1 MKIDL
6 TLDRR
11 RAALALVT
19 VAVSLG
25 LTTLL
30 VAVLQERVGV
40 PNASAVYLLAVVVV
54 AVGFGTI
61 AATAAAIGGFLLY
74 DLLFTQ
80 PLHTFAVADPDE
92 WLNLILLLLIGIVVG
107 QLAAAQ
113 RNRAE
118 SAEARE
124 REARVLFQVSR
135 ALATRSETTVAL
147 AEIVDTLRQQTQM
160 SRVRVV
166 LGSDAAAERVSADT
180 NETSSF
186 GRPSSYSILK
196 RMPAEE
202 PAHWVRVR
210 DRTPA
215 GSRSL
220 PEAAS
225 RSAAGGGAVSQPT
238 SRAAVALD
246 GAVAEATSPSA
257 GASGGTAPDAGGQ
270 GGLTDAAF
278 RVNIEASGRTIG
290 AVWALRPRLARAPSR
305 EETRMLAAAADQI
318 GQAVEQDRLRGEAA
332 SAELARRSDALKTA
346 LLESVSHDLRTPLAS
361 IRATAGSLMDPEVRW
376 SEDERRQ
383 SAGTI
388 DLEAERLNRLVTNLL
403 DMSRIEAGGLRAD
416 TEPYALDD
424 LVRTSL
430 RRLTPRSGGRVI
442 KVDVPPD
449 LPPVKVDPTFID
461 QVLANVLENA
471 IKYSPDDAVIR
482 ITANATSDAG
492 FAQLVIED
500 AGSGVPAE
508 ALPRLFDKFYR
519 VSRPGEGAR
528 RGTGMGLA
536 VARGLV
542 ETMGG
547 RIEARPSPL
556 GGLAIVIDLPEAAPR
571 PSESPVAA
579 QTGGAA

>member
-1 MKIDL
+1 MPRDSAAGVAATTPVTMTAGRSAYDADGMRNDL

-11 RAALALVT
+11 RAVLALAT

-61 AATAAAIGGFLLY
+61 AATATAIGGFLLY

-180 NETSSF
+180 NTADLS

-202 PAHWVRVR
+202 PAHWVRVH
-210 DRTPA
+210 DRAAA
-215 GSRSL
+215 GSRSA
-220 PEAAS
+220 PEGTSRSEAA
-225 RSAAGGGAVSQPT
+225 GMGAT
-238 SRAAVALD
+238 
-246 GAVAEATSPSA
+246 
-257 GASGGTAPDAGGQ
+257 PDAGGQ
-270 GGLTDAAF
+270 TGLADAAF
-278 RVNIEASGRTIG
+278 RVNIEAGGRTIG
-290 AVWALRPRLARAPSR
+290 AVWALRPRLARAPTR

-361 IRATAGSLMDPEVRW
+361 IRATAGSLMDPDLRW

-424 LVRTSL
+424 LVHTSL
-430 RRLTPRSGGRVI
+430 RRLAARSGRRVI
-442 KVDVPPD
+442 NVDVPPE

-471 IKYSPDDAVIR
+471 IKYSPEDAVIR
-482 ITANATSDAG
+482 ITANATRDVG
-492 FAQLVIED
+492 FLQLVIED
-500 AGSGVPAE
+500 AGAGVPPE

-519 VSRPGEGAR
+519 VVRPGEGAR

-536 VARGLV
+536 VARGLI

-547 RIEARPSPL
+547 QIEARPSAL
-556 GGLAIVIDLPEAAPR
+556 GGLAIVLDLPEAAPR
-571 PSESPVAA
+571 PSESPVVA
-579 QTGGAA
+579 QTSGAA

>member
-1 MKIDL
+1 MRIDL

-11 RAALALVT
+11 KAALALAT
-19 VAVSLG
+19 VALSLG
-25 LTTLL
+25 LTTAL
-30 VAVLQERVGV
+30 VALLQERVGV

-54 AVGFGTI
+54 AVGIGTI
-61 AATAAAIGGFLLY
+61 AATATAIGGFLLY

-135 ALATRSETTVAL
+135 ALATRSDTTVAL

-166 LGSDAAAERVSADT
+166 LGADAAAERVSADT
-180 NETSSF
+180 TETGWS

-202 PAHWVRVR
+202 PAHWVRVH
-210 DRTPA
+210 DR
-215 GSRSL
+215 SM
-220 PEAAS
+220 
-225 RSAAGGGAVSQPT
+225 AGGRPMAEPTSRGVAAVSQGTNPT
-238 SRAAVALD
+238 D
-246 GAVAEATSPSA
+246 GAGAATSA
-257 GASGGTAPDAGGQ
+257 APDAGGH
-270 GGLTDAAF
+270 GGLADAAF
-278 RVNIEASGRTIG
+278 RVNIEAGGRTIG
-290 AVWALRPRLARAPSR
+290 AVWALRPRLARPPSR

-361 IRATAGSLMDPEVRW
+361 IRATAGSLMDPDLRW

-416 TEPYALDD
+416 AEPYALDD
-424 LVRTSL
+424 IVRTTL
-430 RRLTPRSGGRVI
+430 RRLATQSGRRLI
-442 KVDVPPD
+442 NVDVPAD

-471 IKYSPDDAVIR
+471 IKYSPDDALIR
-482 ITANATSDAG
+482 ITGEATQDAG
-492 FAQLVIED
+492 YVRLVIED
-500 AGSGVPAE
+500 AGQGVPPE
-508 ALPRLFDKFYR
+508 ALSRLFDKFYR

-536 VARGLV
+536 VARGLID
-542 ETMGG
+542 TMGG
-547 RIEARPSPL
+547 RIEARPSSM
-556 GGLAIVIDLPEAAPR
+556 GGLAVVIDLPQAAPR
-571 PSESPVAA
+571 PSESPVTA
-579 QTGGAA
+579 QPTGAV

>member
-1 MKIDL
+1 MTIDL

-11 RAALALVT
+11 RAILGLAT
-19 VAVSLG
+19 VALSLG

-61 AATAAAIGGFLLY
+61 AGTATAVGSFLLY

-92 WLNLILLLLIGIVVG
+92 WLNLILLLVIGIVVG

-118 SAEARE
+118 AAEARE

-135 ALATRSETTVAL
+135 ALATRSETAVAL
-147 AEIVDTLRQQTQM
+147 AEIVDTLQQQTQM

-180 NETSSF
+180 DRAGAF
-186 GRPSSYSILK
+186 GRPTSYSILK
-196 RMPAEE
+196 RTPAEE
-202 PAHWVRVR
+202 PARWVRVR
-210 DRTPA
+210 DRAVPSSRPA
-215 GSRSL
+215 
-220 PEAAS
+220 P
-225 RSAAGGGAVSQPT
+225 
-238 SRAAVALD
+238 D
-246 GAVAEATSPSA
+246 SA
-257 GASGGTAPDAGGQ
+257 GHGGSGGPVE
-270 GGLTDAAF
+270 AAF
-278 RVNIEASGRTIG
+278 RVNIEAGGRTIG
-290 AVWALRPRLARAPSR
+290 AVWTLRPRVARPPST

-318 GQAVEQDRLRGEAA
+318 GQAVEQDRLRGEAT

-361 IRATAGSLMDPEVRW
+361 IRATAGSLMDPDLRW
-376 SEDERRQ
+376 SEDELRQ

-416 TEPYALDD
+416 AEPYALDD
-424 LVRTSL
+424 VVRTTL
-430 RRLTPRSGGRVI
+430 RRLAPRSGRRAI
-442 KVDVPPD
+442 QVDVPPD

-482 ITANATSDAG
+482 VTANAGRDAG
-492 FAQLVIED
+492 FVQLVIED
-500 AGSGVPAE
+500 AGAGVPPE
-508 ALPRLFDKFYR
+508 ALSHLFDKFYR

-536 VARGLV
+536 VVRGLI
-542 ETMGG
+542 EAMGG
-547 RIEARPSPL
+547 QVDARPSPL
-556 GGLAIVIDLPEAAPR
+556 GGLAVVMDLPEAAPR
-571 PSESPVAA
+571 PSESPLAP
-579 QTGGAA
+579 QTSGAA